1 MKNEYIEIN
10 IEDDKFE
17 KHVSKKNITDFFK
30 SLSIMPKIDK
40 EKVCQDILNNQLNL
54 PKFKAQTYFLDF
66 FKYGEKEK
74 EIIVIQDF
82 GSDRYYYIQNNQ
94 VFKTNRYE
102 ASEYFYKEIATIT
115 KQDYEKV
122 HDTLIDKLNT
132 YESIFLAKY
141 SKHLSTLDEFIEDNI
156 YMFDAALKEKSTKKH
171 KIK

>member
-1 MKNEYIEIN
+1 MENEYIELN
-10 IEDDKFE
+10 VEDNDFE
-17 KHVSKKNITDFFK
+17 KHVSKENIIDFFT
-30 SLSIMPKIDK
+30 SLSVMPHIDK
-40 EKVCQDILNNQLNL
+40 EKVYQDILNNQINL

-66 FKYGEKEK
+66 FKYGENEK

-82 GSDRYYYIQNNQ
+82 GSDNYYYIQNNQ
-94 VFKTNRYE
+94 VFKTSRYE
-102 ASEYFYKEIATIT
+102 ASNDFYKEIALKT
-115 KQDYEKV
+115 KQDYEQV

-156 YMFDAALKEKSTKKH
+156 YMFDAALKEKNKKKH